1 MRPDRHWFS
10 KEEIKDIVISVITLS
25 FIFAYP
31 NMTDLPVSILAVIIA
46 FLFHELAHR
55 YFARKFGCAAFYR
68 MWTTGLLFALVI
80 TVATRGAFK
89 FVAPG
94 AVVIYPYTFGRW
106 GYRIKKLTDRE
117 GGIISISGPSVNLFF
132 ATIFFLIP
140 GNIGH
145 ILSSVNAWLAL
156 FNLLPVPPLDGSKVV
171 RWNMSVWA
179 LMFILS
185 IVLVLF
191 NF

>member
-1 MRPDRHWFS
+1 MPHGQWFS
-10 KEEIKDIVISVITLS
+10 NEEIKDIVVSVVVIA

-31 NMTDLPVSILAVIIA
+31 DMTKLPIALLAVVMA

-55 YFARKFGCAAFYR
+55 YFARKFGCAAFYK
-68 MWTTGLLFALVI
+68 MWTTGLLFALLI

-106 GYRIKKLTDRE
+106 GYRIKRLTDHE
-117 GGIISISGPSVNLFF
+117 QGIISISGPAVNLSF
-132 ATIFFLIP
+132 ALIFSLVPGEIGITIA
-140 GNIGH
+140 
-145 ILSSVNAWLAL
+145 SVNALLAL
-156 FNLLPVPPLDGSKVV
+156 FNLLPIPPLDGSKVV
-171 RWNMSVWA
+171 RWSWGIWVF
-179 LMFILS
+179 MFIIALL
-185 IVLVLF
+185 LVVF